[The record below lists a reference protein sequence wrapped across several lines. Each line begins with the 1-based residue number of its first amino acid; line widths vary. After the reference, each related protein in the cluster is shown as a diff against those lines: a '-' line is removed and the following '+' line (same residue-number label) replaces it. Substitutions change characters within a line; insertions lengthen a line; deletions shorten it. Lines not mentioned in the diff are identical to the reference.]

1 MKKTQYPEENA
12 FLKQLLKAYHNNLKN
27 IEPIVFINNVSVT
40 FSIEELDTYEYEIP
54 CFNYYNPLGRVD
66 KTVPII
72 EVLFRENIR
81 TAKKDIESILTYI
94 YNYIQEDLDLYK
106 RIEKHKLIRNVR
118 GERLWKN

>member
-1 MKKTQYPEENA
+1 MNKTQYPEDNKA
-12 FLKQLLKAYHNNLKN
+12 LKNLLESYHNILKN

-54 CFNYYNPLGRVD
+54 CFNYYNHLGRVD

-94 YNYIQEDLDLYK
+94 YYYIQEDFNFYRD
-106 RIEKHKLIRNVR
+106 IENLGVIKTVR

>member
-1 MKKTQYPEENA
+1 MNKTQYPEDNKA
-12 FLKQLLKAYHNNLKN
+12 LKNLLESYHNILKN

-54 CFNYYNPLGRVD
+54 CFNYYNHLGRVD

-94 YNYIQEDLDLYK
+94 YYYIQEDFNFYRD
-106 RIEKHKLIRNVR
+106 IENLGVIKTVR
-118 GERLWKN
+118 GERL